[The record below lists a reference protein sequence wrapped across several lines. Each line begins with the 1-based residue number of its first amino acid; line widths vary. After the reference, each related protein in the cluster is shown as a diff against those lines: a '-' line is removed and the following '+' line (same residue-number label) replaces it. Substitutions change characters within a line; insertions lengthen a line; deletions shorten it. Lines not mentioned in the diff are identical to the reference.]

1 MLPRRTPAAGW
12 VSRRQERTKGGKRRE
27 ELWPSLFSATLNEY
41 SLCAAPPRS
50 VCPLPFLNHPSSAPF
65 WTFTPQFRGDMIGV
79 RARSAEHA
87 SSLGPD
93 QTEVGRHRTRPL
105 KYSLCRKNAPWERTF
120 PKRRPRVYLE
130 RRSRGRAREA
140 CFDR

>member
-1 MLPRRTPAAGW
+1 MLPRTPAAAAG
-12 VSRRQERTKGGKRRE
+12 SAGGRSGRREQGGKRRE

-65 WTFTPQFRGDMIGV
+65 WTFTPQFRGDVIGV

-87 SSLGPD
+87 RAPSLA
-93 QTEVGRHRTRPL
+93 RP
-105 KYSLCRKNAPWERTF
+105 
-120 PKRRPRVYLE
+120 
-130 RRSRGRAREA
+130 
-140 CFDR
+140 